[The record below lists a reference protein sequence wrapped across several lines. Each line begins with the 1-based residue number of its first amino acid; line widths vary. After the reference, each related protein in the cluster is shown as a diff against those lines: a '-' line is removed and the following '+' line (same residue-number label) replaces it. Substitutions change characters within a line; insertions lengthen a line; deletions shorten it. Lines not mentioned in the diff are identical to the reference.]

1 MADDKPGA
9 AERTQ
14 LHTGI
19 SAKPTPQSSESGTL
33 FRPSQM
39 GVATAAPAANTA
51 STASTNSSSNS
62 SDWQLTNPSQ
72 WSSKDDIVLG
82 IGSVLKERFVLER
95 VVGKGGM
102 GTVFCARDRR
112 KEEAQDRFPYV
123 AVKILNEDFKRH
135 PESLKLLQREA
146 RKAQQLAHPNI
157 VTTFDFD
164 RDGGN
169 VFIVME
175 LLQGQSLDRVIKQT
189 DGRGMSFADALQ
201 IVGALCQ
208 ALGYAHKKNVIHSD
222 FKPANAYVLEDGTV
236 KILDFG
242 IARAKTRTDAPEAE
256 QTKFR
261 VDDLGAL
268 TPSYASLEMLDGDDP
283 DPRDDLYA
291 LACVTYELLTGKHPF
306 GRQPAK
312 FAMEYNLKLVRP
324 KGLSSR
330 RWAALK
336 RALAFK
342 REDRTPS
349 AEAFFAELASDQRS
363 PVWSWGIAASGVAM
377 IAGAVYWTVQQQA
390 EQAVTASSVATPVQP
405 IVATPVAPAAPTS
418 GPTTAQV
425 DSQEDLTNRRK
436 EWLLQIAKANDV
448 QTAIDV
454 LHELRTQLP
463 SDDVFVTE
471 TGPQAIA
478 NANLRLADRALQRG
492 SYSAAGNYLDAAQKI
507 YPTVSGLQPRQEALT
522 TIATLDSSLRNGTP
536 SVDTIRRHLM
546 QIEEV
551 IPATYPAV
559 EENLANTFAE
569 RIRRTRQSNAP
580 AAATLLTVATQ
591 TFGQAPA
598 IVALNKSMETTK
610 QPEPRVVQPAPPPAP
625 TPAIEKPVEQPP
637 ATQNVK
643 PEPAP
648 QPAVQQ
654 PVTPPPA
661 APKVEEK
668 PKKKPDVIITF

>member
-1 MADDKPGA
+1 MADDKPGT

-19 SAKPTPQSSESGTL
+19 SPKPTPQSSESGTL

-39 GVATAAPAANTA
+39 GVATATPAANTA
-51 STASTNSSSNS
+51 STASTNSSSNA

-72 WSSKDDIVLG
+72 WQGQDQDVLG
-82 IGSVLKERFVLER
+82 VGSVLKERFTLER
-95 VVGKGGM
+95 IVGKGGM

-164 RDGGN
+164 RDGSN

-189 DGRGMSFADALQ
+189 DGRGMLFPDALQ

-222 FKPANAYVLEDGTV
+222 FKPANAYVLEDGTI

-268 TPSYASLEMLDGDDP
+268 TPSYASLEMLDGEDP
-283 DPRDDLYA
+283 DPRDDIYA
-291 LACVTYELLTGKHPF
+291 LACVTYELLTGKHPY

-336 RALAFK
+336 HALAFK
-342 REDRTPS
+342 RDDRTPS
-349 AEAFFAELASDQRS
+349 AEAFIAELANDQRS
-363 PVWSWGIAASGVAM
+363 PVWSWGIAASGIAM
-377 IAGAVYWTVQQQA
+377 IVGAAYWTVQQQA
-390 EQAVTASSVATPVQP
+390 EKAVSAASSITTPVQP
-405 IVATPVAPAAPTS
+405 IAATSTTTAAPPS
-418 GPTTAQV
+418 APSAAQLE
-425 DSQEDLTNRRK
+425 SQEDLTNRRK

-463 SDDVFVTE
+463 SDDVFVKE

-492 SYSAAGNYLDAAQKI
+492 SYSATGNYLDAAQKI
-507 YPTVSGLQPRQEALT
+507 YPSVSGLPPRQEALA
-522 TIATLDSSLRNGTP
+522 TIAALDNSLRNGTP
-536 SVDTIRRHLM
+536 SVDTIRRQLM
-546 QIEEV
+546 QIEED
-551 IPATYPAV
+551 IPFAYAAV
-559 EENLANTFAE
+559 EGNLANTFAE
-569 RIRRTRQSNAP
+569 RIRRTRQTNAP
-580 AAATLLTVATQ
+580 AAATLLSVATQ

-598 IVALNKSMETTK
+598 IIALNKSMEAAK
-610 QPEPRVVQPAPPPAP
+610 QPEPRVVQPAPQPAP
-625 TPAIEKPVEQPP
+625 TPVVQPPVTQVAQPDPIPPSVLQEQP
-637 ATQNVK
+637 K
-643 PEPAP
+643 
-648 QPAVQQ
+648 
-654 PVTPPPA
+654 PPPA
-661 APKVEEK
+661 APKAEEK

>member
-1 MADDKPGA
+1 MADEKPGA
-9 AERTQ
+9 AERTRITSKENT
-14 LHTGI
+14 TGTAH
-19 SAKPTPQSSESGTL
+19 STESGTL
-33 FRPSQM
+33 FRPSQI
-39 GVATAAPAANTA
+39 GVATGTPAANT
-51 STASTNSSSNS
+51 SGTHSKSNA

-72 WSSKDDIVLG
+72 WQGQDQDVLG
-82 IGSVLKERFVLER
+82 VGSVLKERFTLER
-95 VVGKGGM
+95 IVGKGGM

-164 RDGGN
+164 RDGSN

-189 DGRGMSFADALQ
+189 DGRGMSFPDALQ

-222 FKPANAYVLEDGTV
+222 FKPANAYVLEDGTI

-268 TPSYASLEMLDGDDP
+268 TPSYASLEMLDGEDP
-283 DPRDDLYA
+283 DPRDDIYA
-291 LACVTYELLTGKHPF
+291 LACVTYELLTGKHPY

-336 RALAFK
+336 HALAFK

-349 AEAFFAELASDQRS
+349 AEAFIAELANDQRS
-363 PVWSWGIAASGVAM
+363 SVWSWGIAASGIAM

-390 EQAVTASSVATPVQP
+390 EKAALATTTQSPVTTPTQP
-405 IVATPVAPAAPTS
+405 IVNASALAAPA
-418 GPTTAQV
+418 GPTAAQLE
-425 DSQEDLTNRRK
+425 SQEDLTNRRK

-463 SDDVFVTE
+463 SDDVFVME

-492 SYSAAGNYLDAAQKI
+492 SYSATSNYLEAAQKI
-507 YPTVSGLQPRQEALT
+507 YPTVSGLQPRQEALA
-522 TIATLDSSLRNGTP
+522 TIAALDSSLRNGTP
-536 SVDTIRRHLM
+536 SVDTIRRQLM
-546 QIEEV
+546 QIEED
-551 IPATYPAV
+551 IPAAYAAV

-569 RIRRTRQSNAP
+569 RIRRTRQTNAP
-580 AAATLLTVATQ
+580 AATTLLSVATQ
-591 TFGQAPA
+591 TFGQVPA
-598 IVALNKSMETTK
+598 IIALNKSMEAAK
-610 QPEPRVVQPAPPPAP
+610 QPEPRVVQPAPQPAP
-625 TPAIEKPVEQPP
+625 APVVQPPVTQVAQPEPTPPPVVQEQP
-637 ATQNVK
+637 K
-643 PEPAP
+643 
-648 QPAVQQ
+648 
-654 PVTPPPA
+654 PPPA
-661 APKVEEK
+661 APKAEEK

>member
-9 AERTQ
+9 AERTRITSTENR
-14 LHTGI
+14 TGTGH
-19 SAKPTPQSSESGTL
+19 STESGTL
-33 FRPSQM
+33 FRPSQI
-39 GVATAAPAANTA
+39 GVATGTPAANT
-51 STASTNSSSNS
+51 SGTHSKSNA
-62 SDWQLTNPSQ
+62 SDWQMTSPSQ
-72 WSSKDDIVLG
+72 WDAAGAGVLG
-82 IGSVLKERFVLER
+82 TGSVLKERFVLER

-123 AVKILNEDFKRH
+123 AVKILNEDFKKH

-157 VTTFDFD
+157 VTVFDFD

-175 LLQGQSLDRVIKQT
+175 LLQGQSLDRIIKEASS
-189 DGRGMSFADALQ
+189 GMSFADALQ
-201 IVGALCQ
+201 IVTALGQ
-208 ALGYAHKKNVIHSD
+208 ALAYAHKKNVIHLD
-222 FKPANAYVLEDGTV
+222 FKPANAYVGQDGSV

-242 IARAKTRTDAPEAE
+242 IAQAKQREDAPEAE

-268 TPSYASLEMLDGDDP
+268 TPSYASLEMLDGGDP
-283 DPRDDLYA
+283 DPRDDIYA

-336 RALAFK
+336 HALAFK

-349 AEAFFAELASDQRS
+349 VEQFIAELSTQQRS
-363 PVWSWGIAASGVAM
+363 SALSWAVAASGVAM
-377 IAGAVYWTVQQQA
+377 IAGAAYWTVQKQQPA
-390 EQAVTASSVATPVQP
+390 AVPIATPTPVTAPVATPPQ
-405 IVATPVAPAAPTS
+405 IDAAPADNAS
-418 GPTTAQV
+418 QFAAQ
-425 DSQEDLTNRRK
+425 QELIERRK

-448 QTAIDV
+448 KTATEV
-454 LHELRTQLP
+454 LRELREQLP
-463 SDDVFVTE
+463 ADDAFLRD

-478 NANLRLADRALQRG
+478 AANLRLVDRAIQRG
-492 SYSAAGNYLDAAQKI
+492 AYPSARDYLTASQTI
-507 YPTVSGLQPRQEALT
+507 YPAVSGVQPRREALAAIAKLESALRSGTVSV
-522 TIATLDSSLRNGTP
+522 DVVRNQ
-536 SVDTIRRHLM
+536 LM
-546 QIEEV
+546 QIEED
-551 IPATYPAV
+551 IPAAYSAV
-559 EENLANTFAE
+559 EINLANVFAD
-569 RIRRTRQSNAP
+569 RIQRTRQTNP
-580 AAATLLTVATQ
+580 ASAATLMSAALQ
-591 TFGQAPA
+591 TFGQVPA
-598 IVALNKSMETTK
+598 IVSLNRAMEAAK
-610 QPEPRVVQPAPPPAP
+610 QAEQRAVPPTAP
-625 TPAIEKPVEQPP
+625 TPVVERPIEQP
-637 ATQNVK
+637 AAAQNIK

-648 QPAVQQ
+648 QPVVQQ
-654 PVTPPPA
+654 PVSPPPA
-661 APKVEEK
+661 APKAEER

>member
-14 LHTGI
+14 LHTSI
-19 SAKPTPQSSESGTL
+19 SDKPTPQSSESGTL
-33 FRPSQM
+33 FRPSQI
-39 GVATAAPAANTA
+39 GVATATPAANTA
-51 STASTNSSSNS
+51 STASTNSSSNA

-72 WSSKDDIVLG
+72 WQGQDHDVLG
-82 IGSVLKERFVLER
+82 VGSVLKERFALER
-95 VVGKGGM
+95 IVGKGGM

-164 RDGGN
+164 RDGSN

-175 LLQGQSLDRVIKQT
+175 LLQGQSLDRIIKQT
-189 DGRGMSFADALQ
+189 DGRGMPFPDALQ
-201 IVGALCQ
+201 IVSALCQ

-222 FKPANAYVLEDGTV
+222 FKPANAYVLEDGTI

-242 IARAKTRTDAPEAE
+242 IARAKTRADAPEAE

-268 TPSYASLEMLDGDDP
+268 TPSYASLEMLDGEDP
-283 DPRDDLYA
+283 DPRDDIYG
-291 LACVTYELLTGKHPF
+291 LACVTYELLTGKHPY

-312 FAMEYNLKLVRP
+312 FAMEYNLKLLRP

-342 REDRTPS
+342 RDDRTPS
-349 AEAFFAELASDQRS
+349 AETFIAELANDQRS
-363 PVWSWGIAASGVAM
+363 SVWSWGIAATGVAM
-377 IAGAVYWTVQQQA
+377 IAGAVYWTMQQQA
-390 EQAVTASSVATPVQP
+390 EKAASAASA
-405 IVATPVAPAAPTS
+405 VAPAQPVAATPTTTVTPPS
-418 GPTTAQV
+418 GPTAAQLE
-425 DSQEDLTNRRK
+425 SQEDLTNRRK

-463 SDDVFVTE
+463 SDDVFVKE

-492 SYSAAGNYLDAAQKI
+492 SYSATGNYLEAAQKI
-507 YPTVSGLQPRQEALT
+507 YPSVSGLPPRQEALA
-522 TIATLDSSLRNGTP
+522 TIAKLDSSLRNGTP
-536 SVDTIRRHLM
+536 SVDTIRRQLM
-546 QIEEV
+546 QIEED
-551 IPATYPAV
+551 IPAAYAAV
-559 EENLANTFAE
+559 EENLANAFAE

-580 AAATLLTVATQ
+580 AVASLLTVATQ
-591 TFGQAPA
+591 TFGQVPA
-598 IVALNKSMETTK
+598 IIALSKSMEAAK
-610 QPEPRVVQPAPPPAP
+610 QPEPRVVQPTTQPAPPPVVQPPVTQVAPPEP
-625 TPAIEKPVEQPP
+625 TPVVQEQP
-637 ATQNVK
+637 K
-643 PEPAP
+643 
-648 QPAVQQ
+648 
-654 PVTPPPA
+654 PPPA
-661 APKVEEK
+661 APKAEEK